1 MAFSTDS
8 SIGDLLGDEAAKAV
22 LIKHMPGIA
31 DHPQIGMAKA
41 MGLSL
46 KAVAGFSGG
55 KITDEMLDA
64 AGQELA
70 AL

>member
-1 MAFSTDS
+1 MAFTTDS
-8 SIGDLLGDEAAKAV
+8 SIGDLLDNDAAKAV
-22 LIKHMPGIA
+22 LLKHMPGIA

-46 KAVAGFSGG
+46 KEVAGFSGG
-55 KITDEMLDA
+55 KITDDMLDA
-64 AGQELA
+64 AGKDLA

>member
-1 MAFSTDS
+1 MAFSPDS
-8 SIGDLLGDEAAKAV
+8 SIADLFDDPAASAI
-22 LIKHMPGIA
+22 LNKHMPA
-31 DHPQIGMAKA
+31 MAEHPQIAMAKS

-55 KITDEMLDA
+55 KITDEMLA
-64 AGQELA
+64 AVAADLA